1 MGAQM
6 NIKSAEAIELA
17 RELAELDGVSL
28 TQAVTRALRDA
39 KRIRLADR
47 SANLRALFDI
57 IEDTHWRL
65 DPGIGSADIDALLYD
80 EHGLP
85 K

>member
-6 NIKSAEAIELA
+6 NIKSAEAMELA

-39 KRIRLADR
+39 KRVRLADR
-47 SANLRALFDI
+47 RADLRTLFQI

-65 DPGIGSADIDALLYD
+65 DPDIRSADIDALLYD

>member
-1 MGAQM
+1 MGIQM
-6 NIKSAEAIELA
+6 NIKSAEAVTLA
-17 RELAELDGVSL
+17 RELAEIDGVSL
-28 TQAVTRALRDA
+28 TDAVIRALRDA
-39 KRIRLADR
+39 KRIRVADR

-65 DPGIGSADIDALLYD
+65 APSIGSADIDALLYD
-80 EHGLP
+80 DDGLP

>member
-17 RELAELDGVSL
+17 RELADWDGVSL
-28 TQAVTRALRDA
+28 TDAVTRALRDA
-39 KRIRLADR
+39 KRARLADR
-47 SANLRALFDI
+47 GANLRALFDI
-57 IEDTHWRL
+57 IDDTHWRL
-65 DPGIGSADIDALLYD
+65 DPKIGSGDIDAWLYD
-80 EHGLP
+80 EDGLP